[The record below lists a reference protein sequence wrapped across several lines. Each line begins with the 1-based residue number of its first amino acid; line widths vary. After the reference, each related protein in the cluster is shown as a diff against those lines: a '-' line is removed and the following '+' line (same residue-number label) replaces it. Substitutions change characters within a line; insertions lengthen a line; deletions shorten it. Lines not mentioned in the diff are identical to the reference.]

1 MPQAAAIQT
10 MTKALKGEPMH
21 KSRLGNIVIDCKTD
35 DLLSQAR
42 YWSIALGYPLP
53 QDMDVA
59 SNFVQLV
66 TPPGEV
72 QVIIQR
78 VAHEPRAHLDIET
91 DSIDSEIARL
101 EGLGAVI
108 VSRKAGWVVMQAPSG
123 HRFCVG
129 SPYRDGFDEGANR
142 WE

>member
-1 MPQAAAIQT
+1 
-10 MTKALKGEPMH
+10 MH
-21 KSRLGNIVIDCKTD
+21 KSRLGNIVIDCKTE
-35 DLLSQAR
+35 DLLSQAQF
-42 YWSIALGYPLP
+42 WSIALGYPLP
-53 QDMDVA
+53 QDIDVP
-59 SNFVQLV
+59 SRFIQLV

-78 VAHEPRAHLDIET
+78 VGHEARAHLDIET
-91 DSIDSEIARL
+91 DSIELEIARL

-108 VSRKAGWVVMQAPSG
+108 VSRNDSWVVMQAPSG

-129 SPYRDGFDEGANR
+129 SPYRDGFDQGANT